1 MSHSQNVSNP
11 PGVSVNQAKIQPQAP
26 ERIHHHWVYLHGD
39 YIPAE
44 QASIAVTTQAFNYG
58 TAVFEGIR
66 GYLNPRT
73 NILSVFRLDDHL
85 RRLKQSA
92 DLLLIDSLP
101 SVEKLT
107 RVVLELLH
115 RNEAAQDCYLRPVA
129 YKQSLLPGAGFGVKL
144 TGVSSG
150 LSVNSL
156 NMPSAAAEKESRCTI
171 SRWQRIPD
179 NVIPARAKI
188 TGSYVNSALA
198 MESAR
203 RGGFDDAL
211 MLNIQGN
218 LAEATTSNVF
228 LVRQGKLVT
237 PPVSAHIL
245 EGITR
250 DSVIQLAD
258 YMGFTVE
265 QRDIAPSEIFA
276 AEECFLTGT
285 GVEIK
290 PVTQIDHCFL
300 NSGKENSITRQV
312 QSAYLKAVRG
322 ELPAFSHWLTPVYT
336 PAGG

>member
-1 MSHSQNVSNP
+1 MSH
-11 PGVSVNQAKIQPQAP
+11 PGKLLNQSTTGAGSPAQ
-26 ERIHHHWVYLHGD
+26 IHHHWVYLRGE
-39 YIPAE
+39 YVSAE

-73 NILSVFRLDDHL
+73 GTLSVFRLADHL
-85 RRLKQSA
+85 QRLNQSA

-101 SVEKLT
+101 SAEKLAMII
-107 RVVLELLH
+107 LELLQK
-115 RNEAAQDCYLRPVA
+115 NGVSQDCYIRPVA

-156 NMPSAAAEKESRCTI
+156 NMPATDAGLVSRCTI
-171 SRWQRIPD
+171 SRWQRVPD

-203 RGGFDDAL
+203 QGGFDEAL
-211 MLNIQGN
+211 MLNVQGY

-228 LVRQGKLVT
+228 LVRQGKLIT
-237 PPVSAHIL
+237 PGVSAHIL

-258 YMGFTVE
+258 YMGLTVE
-265 QRDIAPSEIFA
+265 QRNIAPSEIFA
-276 AEECFLTGT
+276 ADECFLTGT
-285 GVEIK
+285 GAEIR

-300 NSGKENSITRQV
+300 ASNKEKSVTRQI
-312 QSAYLKAVRG
+312 
-322 ELPAFSHWLTPVYT
+322 
-336 PAGG
+336 